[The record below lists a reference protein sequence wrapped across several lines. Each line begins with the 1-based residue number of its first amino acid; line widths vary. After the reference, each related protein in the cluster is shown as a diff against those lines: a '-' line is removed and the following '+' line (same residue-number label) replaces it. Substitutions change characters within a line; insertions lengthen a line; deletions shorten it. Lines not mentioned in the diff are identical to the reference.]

1 MSVKALGDN
10 KFLVR
15 VYNPHGRE
23 YRKVVAGKRAADAHE
38 IDMRAKLASGRL
50 LDPHGGKVLFGVY
63 ARQQIATRTLR
74 PSTVARYERTLTQ
87 HIEPVFGHR
96 PLRGIRHSD
105 VAAFQTAM
113 RRTHGEKHARD
124 IVVLVRSILRAAT
137 LDGLIDRNP
146 AAGLRLEPIR
156 HTERELPTMEQV
168 RHVAETAPGETGF
181 AIMLLALTGLR
192 VSEACGLA
200 VSDIAVLRRELTV
213 KRQLIYLPRQGF
225 HYGPPKTPES
235 ARTIPIPPLLAD
247 AIAEHLTRPWEPVE
261 LDGQSHRLLL
271 GRGKPVSGTSMANR
285 FRDAARKVDV
295 DLTPHTLR
303 HLYTNTL
310 LEAGVPLRTVDYVT
324 GHRSVGMTLGVYAH
338 VTPEGLDRA
347 RAAASEAWRPSTPAQ
362 GDAVSLGTA

>member
-74 PSTVARYERTLTQ
+74 PSTAERYERTLAQ

-113 RRTHGEKHARD
+113 RRRFGEKHARD
-124 IVVLVRSILRAAT
+124 IVVLLRSVLRAAT

-156 HTERELPTMEQV
+156 HTERELPTWEQV

-181 AIMLLALTGLR
+181 AIMLMALTGLR
-192 VSEACGLA
+192 VSEVCGLA
-200 VSDIAVLRRELTV
+200 VADVATLKRELTV
-213 KRQLIYLPRQGF
+213 RRQLIYLPRQGF
-225 HYGPPKTPES
+225 HYGPPKTSES
-235 ARTIPIPPLLAD
+235 ARTVPIPALLVD
-247 AIAEHLTRPWEPVE
+247 SIAEHLTTSWDAVE
-261 LDGQSHRLLL
+261 LGGQSHRLVL
-271 GRGKPVSGTSMANR
+271 GRGKPVAGTSMANR
-285 FRDAARKVDV
+285 VRDAARKVDV
-295 DLTPHTLR
+295 VLAPHTLR

-324 GHRSVGMTLGVYAH
+324 GHRSVGMTVGVYAH
-338 VTPEGLDRA
+338 VTPAALERT
-347 RAAASEAWRPSTPAQ
+347 RAAAAGLWLALDDRPSAT
-362 GDAVSLGTA
+362 GSG